1 MGIERKMVRA
11 KVTQA
16 EWSPNLG
23 SYVVLLHEVGGDRSF
38 PLFVK
43 EFEAHLI
50 NSVHHAVSDIPYG
63 TVYNFYYVLEKLGV
77 RILKVNIVRSVFLDV
92 IGKVFLKER
101 NKTRVYTCS
110 PGGAIELA
118 LRCAAPIY
126 VQDRLLVG
134 DSEEIES
141 QLAGEELERLKAE
154 LQKAIDFEEYEE
166 AAKLRDK
173 IQHMEKSI

>member
-1 MGIERKMVRA
+1 MIRA
-11 KVTQA
+11 RVSQA
-16 EWSPNLG
+16 EWSQHLG
-23 SYVVLLHEVGGDRSF
+23 SYIVLLHEIGGDRSF

-43 EFEAHLI
+43 ELEARLI
-50 NSVHHAVSDIPYG
+50 NSVHQAISDLPYG
-63 TVYNFYYVLEKLGV
+63 TVYSFYYVLEKLGV
-77 RILKVNIVRSVFLDV
+77 RILKVKILRSVFLD
-92 IGKVFLKER
+92 ILGKVFLKER

-126 VQDRLLVG
+126 VQDSLLIG
-134 DSEEIES
+134 NAEATGSS
-141 QLAGEELERLKAE
+141 LENEKLEQLKAE

-173 IQHMEKSI
+173 IQHMENSI